1 MGGRLVTRHA
11 ARPSPACASAEQD
24 RRSST
29 DAPSRGVSPRDGR
42 PSPAPYRR
50 GCTVAR
56 SARAGRLARGSG
68 RLDPFVPG
76 DPYPA
81 SRGRRRGGRRS
92 GVPAR
97 GSPGGKLP
105 ASELGEL
112 FNLTRKEASRGQ
124 PRPSGTTG
132 AGGIFR
138 PMMAPRSEWSARFE
152 GAAHPCASVRSERS
166 SSSSKRRSRSTSRAS
181 SDTRS
186 PSTPAA
192 V

>member
-42 PSPAPYRR
+42 ASPAPYRR

-81 SRGRRRGGRRS
+81 SKGRLRGGRRS
-92 GVPAR
+92 GVPLGFPGRGVASLGAR
-97 GSPGGKLP
+97 RALQPHSEGSVARSAATVGNDRGGRHL
-105 ASELGEL
+105 
-112 FNLTRKEASRGQ
+112 
-124 PRPSGTTG
+124 
-132 AGGIFR
+132 R
-138 PMMAPRSEWSARFE
+138 PMMEPRSEWSARFE